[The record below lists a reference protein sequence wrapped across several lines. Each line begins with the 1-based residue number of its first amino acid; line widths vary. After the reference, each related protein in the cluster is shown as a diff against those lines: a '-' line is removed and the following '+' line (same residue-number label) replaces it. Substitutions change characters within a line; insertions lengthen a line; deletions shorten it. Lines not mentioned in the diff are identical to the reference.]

1 MARFADEEPQ
11 PAAAQGQPPAQGQTP
26 QCGCCQPAPTAS
38 PAQTTP
44 QPEQVKPQP
53 LPKKT
58 CPHCKAE
65 IDELE
70 YKRAIIECGTANT
83 DGISRMIDYEN
94 EENESE
100 MIVFSCPNCHVA
112 LFTAEEDAVDFLSD

>member
-1 MARFADEEPQ
+1 V
-11 PAAAQGQPPAQGQTP
+11 T
-26 QCGCCQPAPTAS
+26 
-38 PAQTTP
+38 
-44 QPEQVKPQP
+44 PQP

-70 YKRAIIECGTANT
+70 YKRAIIECGTADT
-83 DGISRMIDYEN
+83 DGISRMIDYDSDEK
-94 EENESE
+94 EEE
-100 MIVFSCPNCHVA
+100 IVVFSCPSCHVA